1 MILQELLDRAAGRKP
16 GRITAVGASD
26 FERSVLAEWQQ
37 RGWTVNHCSG
47 DLPDCIYH
55 AVDSAVKGETDMIF
69 CSGDEGLKLTRML
82 DRAVPREFK
91 PLSVLQGFEVPT
103 YHKMLWAGFTPL
115 GNYDSI
121 PEAIKGV
128 QTMVRALSDLGE
140 PESKVALLSCVE
152 LISASVHSTIW
163 EATLGHMSQRGQFGK
178 AKVDGPLAFD
188 LAVSPRAVDE
198 KGLKSEIGGQADLV
212 IPPDLNSFETLVDAI
227 HLSGQHR
234 AVGVIVGGPC
244 PIALP
249 PHRSERHLDL
259 SLKIASLLT

>member
-1 MILQELLDRAAGRKP
+1 MNLQTLLDLAATRKP
-16 GRITAVGASD
+16 GRISAVGASA
-26 FERSVLAEWQQ
+26 FERAVLAEWER
-37 RGWTVNHCSG
+37 RGWQVHHCEG
-47 DLPDCIYH
+47 DMPDCLYH
-55 AVDSAVKGETDMIF
+55 AVDRAVKGETDMIF
-69 CSGDEGLKLTRML
+69 CAGDEGLKLTRLL
-82 DRAVPREFK
+82 DNAMPREFK
-91 PLSVLQGFEVPT
+91 PLSVMQGFEVPT
-103 YHKMLWAGFTPL
+103 YQKMLWAGFTPM

-128 QTMVRALSDLGE
+128 QTMVRTLTNLGE
-140 PESKVALLSCVE
+140 PAAKVALLSCVE

-163 EATLGHMSQRGQFGK
+163 EATIGHMSQRGQFGA

-227 HLSGQHR
+227 HLSGEHR
-234 AVGVIVGGPC
+234 AVGILVGGPC

-259 SLKIASLLT
+259 SLKIASLLI